1 MGLGEVGDL
10 SQRDQTQALM
20 AHTTSQY
27 ERIDVLANIVG
38 DHRERAITGKALD
51 EAVHRQDLNSARM
64 AQARLRTA
72 GAKVSHV

>member
-1 MGLGEVGDL
+1 MVADVVATSAERLCQELRAAGATASPFVGDL

-38 DHRERAITGKALD
+38 GP
-51 EAVHRQDLNSARM
+51 
-64 AQARLRTA
+64 
-72 GAKVSHV
+72 